1 MGSNVDSSAKAA
13 ANTIVDRRI
22 ILPIDPS
29 RSTWSL
35 ESRSV
40 SEFQQRNLRHESE
53 RYQDFVSE
61 AVVWL
66 TVRMGYKRVNLTKP
80 SCKDRVYRCMTKS
93 ARFAFEAKEM
103 PCIKLRRAT
112 KRKEDLRTQNKVCKD
127 IKYLKRVSGTARL
140 APNTTG
146 KPRSRVMRTPS
157 VQGL

>member
-40 SEFQQRNLRHESE
+40 SEFQQRNLHHESE
-53 RYQDFVSE
+53 RYQDCVGE

-66 TVRMGYKRVNLTKP
+66 TVRMSYKRVNLTKP

-93 ARFAFEAKEM
+93 ARFA
-103 PCIKLRRAT
+103 P
-112 KRKEDLRTQNKVCKD
+112 KRKKCHASNCLE
-127 IKYLKRVSGTARL
+127 
-140 APNTTG
+140 
-146 KPRSRVMRTPS
+146 PRKGRKTYDHKTRYAKISNI
-157 VQGL
+157 